1 VIVLV
6 GFMGAGKTTVGRALA
21 ARLGLSFVDSDRQIE
36 QDAGC
41 AVREIF
47 AAQGEPAFRELER
60 TAVAALLAGPD
71 VVLAL
76 GGGAVEDPRT
86 RQALA
91 GVPVVFLEVDLAQA
105 TARTGPDG
113 RRPMLQRPDLP
124 ELFERRQIGYR
135 EVATVTVATGDLS
148 VEAVVAAVL
157 EEFAVLLRS
166 LDDAG

>member
-21 ARLGLSFVDSDRQIE
+21 ARLGLPFVDSDRQIE

-41 AVREIF
+41 SVREIF

-60 TAVAALLAGPD
+60 TAIAALLAGPD

-124 ELFERRQIGYR
+124 ELFERRQAGYR
-135 EVATVTVATGDLS
+135 EVATVTVTTGDLS
-148 VEAVVAAVL
+148 VEAVVDAVL

>member
-1 VIVLV
+1 MIVLV

-21 ARLGLSFVDSDRQIE
+21 ARLGLPFVDSDRQIE
-36 QDAGC
+36 QAAGS

-60 TAVAALLAGPD
+60 TTIVALLAGPD

-76 GGGAVEDPRT
+76 GGGAVQDPRT
-86 RQALA
+86 RAALA
-91 GVPVVFLEVDLAQA
+91 GVPVVFLQVDLAQA

-124 ELFERRQIGYR
+124 ELFERRQAGYR
-135 EVATVTVATGDLS
+135 EVATVTVATGGLS
-148 VEAVVAAVL
+148 VDAVVDAVL